1 MTQTNFEWVRFS
13 AVIYTQQYL
22 NTRVRGVLQHPMH
35 PLGSAPGYS
44 HSLSRT
50 CNVNSLSVLYFNAR
64 NIVPKFHSLCS
75 EVEIHKP
82 DIVCLVE
89 TWLNDEILDSEI
101 TLTNYQLHRL
111 DRNRHGGGIIIYTHN
126 NLATEI
132 ITRGVHSLEFMA
144 VSVSN
149 GISKFCI
156 SLFSHPVHLCK

>member
-1 MTQTNFEWVRFS
+1 MEDDNPHSNFYCHCYS
-13 AVIYTQQYL
+13 
-22 NTRVRGVLQHPMH
+22 
-35 PLGSAPGYS
+35 YS

-64 NIVPKFHSLCS
+64 SIVPKFHSLCS

-156 SLFSHPVHLCK
+156 SLFYRPPSSPVQVMDNLLQYIP